1 AWRPSL
7 HGARAGIY
15 GRMVVEKGAEKP
27 PHTHLV
33 DFPEA
38 LEVLASRMDELKV
51 VLGPAAA
58 PGVEQV
64 AVRLREGLAA
74 RARGDVG
81 MAMAKLG
88 QAIDLLAG
96 LASEADPAE
105 GAMMRAVA
113 EQFKQALARGS
124 LGEAKEQAEEMRRR
138 SGSVLHRKKP

>member
-1 AWRPSL
+1 L

-15 GRMVVEKGAEKP
+15 GRMMVEKGAEKP

-38 LEVLASRMDELKV
+38 IETLASRMDELKI

-64 AVRLREGLAA
+64 ALRLREGLAA

-81 MAMAKLG
+81 TAMAKLG

-96 LASEADPAE
+96 LASQADPAE

-113 EQFKQALARGS
+113 EQFKQALGRGS
-124 LGEAKEQAEEMRRR
+124 LGEAKAQAEEMRRR
-138 SGSVLHRKKP
+138 SGSVLHPKKPR

>member
-1 AWRPSL
+1 
-7 HGARAGIY
+7 
-15 GRMVVEKGAEKP
+15 MAERT
-27 PHTHLV
+27 PHSHLV

-38 LEVLASRMDELKV
+38 LAVLASRMDELKV

-58 PGVEQV
+58 PGVDQV

-74 RARGDVG
+74 RDRGDSET
-81 MAMAKLG
+81 AMAKIG
-88 QAIDLLAG
+88 PAIDLLAR
-96 LASEADPAE
+96 LAGRADPAE

-138 SGSVLHRKKP
+138 SGSVLRPKKPR

>member
-1 AWRPSL
+1 
-7 HGARAGIY
+7 
-15 GRMVVEKGAEKP
+15 MAERP
-27 PHTHLV
+27 PHSHLA

-58 PGVEQV
+58 PGVDQI

-74 RARGDVG
+74 RDRGDAET
-81 MAMAKLG
+81 AMAKIG

-96 LASEADPAE
+96 LANRVDPAE

-124 LGEAKEQAEEMRRR
+124 LGDAKEQAEAMRRR
-138 SGSVLHRKKP
+138 SGSVLRPKKPH